1 MAALAADHQQEG
13 VMSLS
18 DLTHGSFSGFAAG
31 FGKNPAASA
40 HYATFLTL
48 GIAFLAAPVL
58 VVAALVRLLDLPQ
71 PLLFPMSVGILV
83 VDLYLAARLSHLWAY
98 VAGTGR
104 LPRRAMW
111 RLPAGMA
118 WKLAAVLLLAPWPFD
133 IAFAVLGPQ
142 AHVYLQVPVML
153 LAALA
158 AMAGVA
164 VMAMILAEAWR
175 LARRA

>member
-1 MAALAADHQQEG
+1 
-13 VMSLS
+13 MSLS
-18 DLTHGSFSGFAAG
+18 DLTHGTVSSFAAG
-31 FGKNPAASA
+31 FSKNPASSA
-40 HYATFLTL
+40 RYATFLTL
-48 GIAFLAAPVL
+48 GIALLAAPV
-58 VVAALVRLLDLPQ
+58 VIVAALTRLLDLPQ

-111 RLPAGMA
+111 QLPAGMA
-118 WKLAAVLLLAPWPFD
+118 WKLAVALLLAPWPFD

-142 AHVYLQVPVML
+142 AHIYLQLPVLL

>member
-1 MAALAADHQQEG
+1 
-13 VMSLS
+13 MSLS
-18 DLTHGSFSGFAAG
+18 DLTHGAVGSFASSFS
-31 FGKNPAASA
+31 KNPASSA
-40 HYATFLTL
+40 RYATFLML
-48 GIAFLAAPVL
+48 GIALLAAPVVL
-58 VVAALVRLLDLPQ
+58 VAALTRLLGLPQ

-83 VDLYLAARLSHLWAY
+83 VDLYLAARLSHLLAY
-98 VAGTGR
+98 VASTGR

-133 IAFAVLGPQ
+133 IAFAVLGPP
-142 AHVYLQVPVML
+142 AHVYLQVPALL

-164 VMAMILAEAWR
+164 IMAMILAEAWR
-175 LARRA
+175 LVRRA

>member
-1 MAALAADHQQEG
+1 
-13 VMSLS
+13 MSFS
-18 DLTHGSFSGFAAG
+18 DLTQGSTNIFAAS
-31 FGKNPAASA
+31 FAKNPPISVR
-40 HYATFLTL
+40 YVTFFTL
-48 GIAFLAAPVL
+48 GIAIFAAPVL
-58 VVAALVRLLDLPQ
+58 LVAALTRLLDLPQ

-83 VDLYLAARLSHLWAY
+83 VDLYLASRLSHLLAY
-98 VAGTGR
+98 VAATGR

-142 AHVYLQVPVML
+142 AHVYLQLPVLL

-158 AMAGVA
+158 AMAGIT

-175 LARRA
+175 LARRR

>member
-1 MAALAADHQQEG
+1 
-13 VMSLS
+13 MSLS
-18 DLTHGSFSGFAAG
+18 DLTHGSFGGFAAG
-31 FGKNPAASA
+31 FGKNPASSA
-40 HYATFLTL
+40 RYATFLTL
-48 GIAFLAAPVL
+48 GIAILAAPVL
-58 VVAALVRLLDLPQ
+58 VVMALTRLLDLPQ

-83 VDLYLAARLSHLWAY
+83 VDLYLAARLSHLLAY
-98 VAGTGR
+98 VVGTGR

-142 AHVYLQVPVML
+142 AHVYLQLPVLL

-158 AMAGVA
+158 AMAGIA
-164 VMAMILAEAWR
+164 IMAMILAEAWR
-175 LARRA
+175 LTRRG